1 MLFDVLIVA
10 LAISALM
17 RGKQIGFVQQAC
29 STGGFFIGL
38 FLGAWLEPHTVNL
51 VSGQNA
57 KLLVTLTTTLGL
69 ALILL
74 TVGEYAGFHLKHR
87 VLPSQAHIFDNGLGA
102 VLGVTTLIFS
112 IWLLAAVT
120 INLPF
125 NGLQSAVDNSR
136 IISGLNRVLP
146 NAPNL
151 ISNLGKLINPN
162 GFPAVF
168 SGREPQPKVSV
179 TLPSSLNEL
188 TAAAKQDQSSIVKI
202 IGQGCGGVVDGSGF
216 IVRPGLVATNAHVVA
231 GIKNPHIQDGNGVH
245 KASVIWFDPNL
256 DFAVLRA
263 SDLAGHGLKL
273 STNIAEP
280 GTHAAVL
287 GYPGGGDFVA
297 KPGAVLDQFAAS
309 GRNIYG
315 KSSAT
320 RQVYEVQA
328 DIIPGNSGGPLIIE
342 DGSVIGVI
350 FAESTTYNQVGY
362 ALTAAAIKNPIAR
375 AEAQNKTVATGQCAE

>member
-1 MLFDVLIVA
+1 MLIDILIIA
-10 LAISALM
+10 MAISAWY
-17 RGKQIGFVQQAC
+17 RGKQIGFLRQAC

-38 FLGAWLEPHTVNL
+38 FAGAWLEPHTVSL

-57 KLLVTLTTTLGL
+57 KGLVTATTTLGL

-74 TVGEYAGFHLKHR
+74 TVGEYVGFHIKHK
-87 VLPSQAHIFDNGLGA
+87 VLPSKVHVFDNGLGS

-112 IWLLAAVT
+112 IWLLAAVS

-125 NGLQSAVDNSR
+125 SGLQSAIDSSK
-136 IISGLNRVLP
+136 IIARLNHVLP
-146 NAPNL
+146 NAPNV

-168 SGREPQPKVSV
+168 TGREPQPR
-179 TLPSSLNEL
+179 TTANLPSLGEL
-188 TAAAKQDQSSIVKI
+188 QAAVKQDQASVVKI

-216 IVRPGLVATNAHVVA
+216 VARPGLIATNAHVVA
-231 GIKNPHIQDGNGVH
+231 GIKNPHVQDDNGVH
-245 KASVIWFDPNL
+245 KAIPIWFDPNL
-256 DFAVLRA
+256 DFAVLRV
-263 SDLAGHGLKL
+263 SDLAGHSLKL
-273 STNIAEP
+273 STDISEP
-280 GTHAAVL
+280 GTPAAVL

-297 KPGAVLDQFAAS
+297 KPGAVLDQFVAS

-315 KSSAT
+315 NSSAN

-328 DIIPGNSGGPLIIE
+328 DVIPGNSGGPLVAK

-350 FAESTTYNQVGY
+350 FAESTSYKQVGY
-362 ALTAAAIKNPIAR
+362 ALTAASVSKAVIQAETKNSP
-375 AEAQNKTVATGQCAE
+375 TGTGRCAE